1 MDGTHLNNKI
11 GIVGGGI
18 TGLISAYFLS
28 LEGYKVDL
36 YEKKTLLSETSSKT
50 TKLIHGGI
58 RYLENLQFHEV
69 KNGINDRKWWLEN
82 FPNET
87 KLQEII
93 ILSKKKLSPEIFKF
107 FFGIK
112 VYETFAGRS
121 NIKTGRL
128 YKQDNLLS
136 LGIKNNISAGI
147 SFYDGLMQE
156 SVGHEIIKRCKS
168 NGVNFYENNEIKS
181 IRSEGRIEE
190 KQYKKII
197 IATGPWVSSFLKQ
210 NKIDTN
216 KTIDYIKGSH
226 LIINRKIKKGLMF
239 RDQKKHRY
247 IFALPYQ
254 GNLLLGTTEQRVRSP
269 EDNHVLDSEVNY
281 LLESINIYIDRPI
294 NKDEII
300 KSYSGVR
307 PLIKSKAQD
316 FHSSSRDFYIQKD
329 HNLLSLFGG
338 KWTTAPSIARN
349 IVRIVN
355 NEK

>member
-1 MDGTHLNNKI
+1 MDGIHLSNKI

-82 FPNET
+82 FPDET

-112 VYETFAGRS
+112 IYETFAGRS

-128 YKQDNLLS
+128 YKHDDLLS
-136 LGIKNNISAGI
+136 LDIKNNIAAGI

-156 SVGHEIIKRCKS
+156 SVGQEIIKRCKS
-168 NGVNFYENNEIKS
+168 NGVNFFENNEIKS

-197 IATGPWVSSFLKQ
+197 IATGPWVSSFLEQ

-226 LIINRKIKKGLMF
+226 LIINRKIKKGFMF
-239 RDQKKHRY
+239 KDKKKHRY

-254 GNLLLGTTEQRVRSP
+254 GNLLLGTTEQRVSSP

-300 KSYSGVR
+300 ESYSGVR

-349 IVRIVN
+349 IVKIVD
-355 NEK
+355 NE

>member
-1 MDGTHLNNKI
+1 MKNKI

-28 LEGYKVDL
+28 QEGYEVDL

-93 ILSKKKLSPEIFKF
+93 ILSKRKFSSEILKF
-107 FFGIK
+107 FIGIK
-112 VYETFAGRS
+112 VYEAFAGRQ

-128 YKQDNLLS
+128 YNQKDLLS
-136 LGIKNNISAGI
+136 FGIKNNISAGI
-147 SFYDGLMQE
+147 SFFDGLMQE
-156 SVGHEIIKRCKS
+156 SVGQEIIKRCKR

-181 IRSEGRIEE
+181 IRPEGYIEE

-197 IATGPWVSSFLKQ
+197 IATGPWISVFLKQ
-210 NKIDTN
+210 NKIESN
-216 KTIDYIKGSH
+216 KAIDYIKGIH
-226 LIINRKIKKGLMF
+226 LVIDRIIKKGFMF

-247 IFALPYQ
+247 IFAIPYQ
-254 GNLLLGTTEQRVRSP
+254 GNLLLGTTEKRVSTP
-269 EDNHVLDSEVNY
+269 EDKQILDSEVNY
-281 LLESINIYIDRPI
+281 LLESINAFIDRPVS
-294 NKDEII
+294 KDEII
-300 KSYSGVR
+300 GSYAGVR

-329 HNLLSLFGG
+329 QNLLSLFGG

-355 NEK
+355 NES

>member
-1 MDGTHLNNKI
+1 MDGIHLSNKI

-28 LEGYKVDL
+28 QEGYKVDL

-82 FPNET
+82 FPDET

-112 VYETFAGRS
+112 IYETFAGRS

-128 YKQDNLLS
+128 YKHDDLLS
-136 LGIKNNISAGI
+136 LDIKNNIAAGI

-156 SVGHEIIKRCKS
+156 SVGQEIIKRCKS
-168 NGVNFYENNEIKS
+168 NGVNFFENNEIKS

-197 IATGPWVSSFLKQ
+197 IATGPWVSSFLEQ

-226 LIINRKIKKGLMF
+226 LIINRKIKKGFMF
-239 RDQKKHRY
+239 KDQKKQRY

-254 GNLLLGTTEQRVRSP
+254 GNLLLGTTEQRVSSP

-300 KSYSGVR
+300 ESYSGVR

-349 IVRIVN
+349 IVKIVD
-355 NEK
+355 NE

>member
-82 FPNET
+82 FPDET

-112 VYETFAGRS
+112 IYETFAGRS

-128 YKQDNLLS
+128 YKHDDLLS
-136 LGIKNNISAGI
+136 LDIKNNIAAGI

-156 SVGHEIIKRCKS
+156 SVGQEIIKRCKK
-168 NGVNFYENNEIKS
+168 NGVNFYEHNEIKC
-181 IRSEGRIEE
+181 IRSEGFIEE

-226 LIINRKIKKGLMF
+226 LIINREIKKGFMF

-254 GNLLLGTTEQRVRSP
+254 GNLLIGTTEQRVGSP
-269 EDNHVLDSEVNY
+269 EDNQVLDSEANY

-294 NKDEII
+294 SKDEII
-300 KSYSGVR
+300 ESYAGVR
-307 PLIKSKAQD
+307 PLIK
-316 FHSSSRDFYIQKD
+316 
-329 HNLLSLFGG
+329 
-338 KWTTAPSIARN
+338 
-349 IVRIVN
+349 
-355 NEK
+355 

>member
-1 MDGTHLNNKI
+1 MDGIHLSNKI

-28 LEGYKVDL
+28 QEGYKVDL
-36 YEKKTLLSETSSKT
+36 YEKKKLLSETSSKT

-82 FPNET
+82 FPDET

-112 VYETFAGRS
+112 IYETFAGRS

-128 YKQDNLLS
+128 YKHDDLLS
-136 LGIKNNISAGI
+136 LDIKNNIAAGI

-156 SVGHEIIKRCKS
+156 SVGQEIIKRCKS
-168 NGVNFYENNEIKS
+168 NGVNFFENNEIKS

-197 IATGPWVSSFLKQ
+197 IATGPWVSSFLEQ

-226 LIINRKIKKGLMF
+226 LIINRKIKKGFMF
-239 RDQKKHRY
+239 KDQKKQRY

-254 GNLLLGTTEQRVRSP
+254 GNLLLGTTEQRVSSP

-300 KSYSGVR
+300 ESYSGVR

-349 IVRIVN
+349 IVKIVD
-355 NEK
+355 NE

>member
-1 MDGTHLNNKI
+1 MDGIHLSNKI

-28 LEGYKVDL
+28 QEGYKVDL

-82 FPNET
+82 FPDET

-112 VYETFAGRS
+112 IYETFAGRS

-128 YKQDNLLS
+128 YKHDDLLS
-136 LGIKNNISAGI
+136 LDIKNNIAAGI

-156 SVGHEIIKRCKS
+156 SVGQEIIKRCKS
-168 NGVNFYENNEIKS
+168 NGVNFFENNEIKS

-190 KQYKKII
+190 KEYKKII
-197 IATGPWVSSFLKQ
+197 IATGPWVSSFLEQ

-239 RDQKKHRY
+239 RDRKKHRY

-254 GNLLLGTTEQRVRSP
+254 GNLLLGTTEQRVSSP

-300 KSYSGVR
+300 ESYSGVR

-349 IVRIVN
+349 IVKIVD
-355 NEK
+355 NE

>member
-1 MDGTHLNNKI
+1 MDGIHLSNKI

-28 LEGYKVDL
+28 QEGYKVDL

-58 RYLENLQFHEV
+58 RYLENFQFHEV

-93 ILSKKKLSPEIFKF
+93 VLSKKKLSPEIFKF

-112 VYETFAGRS
+112 AYEILAGRS

-128 YKQDNLLS
+128 YKQNDLLS
-136 LGIKNNISAGI
+136 LGIKNNISSGI

-156 SVGHEIIKRCKS
+156 SVGQEIIKRCKK
-168 NGVNFYENNEIKS
+168 NGVNFYEHNEIKC
-181 IRSEGRIEE
+181 IRSEGFIEE

-226 LIINRKIKKGLMF
+226 LIINREIKKGFMF

-254 GNLLLGTTEQRVRSP
+254 GNLLIGTTEQRVGSP
-269 EDNHVLDSEVNY
+269 EDNQVLDSEANY

-294 NKDEII
+294 SKDEII
-300 KSYSGVR
+300 ESYAGVR

-355 NEK
+355 NEY

>member
-1 MDGTHLNNKI
+1 MDGIHLNNKV

-28 LEGYKVDL
+28 LEGYEVDL

-58 RYLENLQFHEV
+58 RYLENLQFYEV

-82 FPNET
+82 FPNQT

-93 ILSKKKLSPEIFKF
+93 ILTKKRLSPEILKF
-107 FFGIK
+107 FVGIK

-121 NIKTGRL
+121 NIKTGRF
-128 YKQDNLLS
+128 YKKDDLLS
-136 LGIKNNISAGI
+136 FGIKNNITAGI

-156 SVGHEIIKRCKS
+156 SVGQEIIKRCKS

-181 IRSEGRIEE
+181 IRSEGYIEE
-190 KQYKKII
+190 KQYKK
-197 IATGPWVSSFLKQ
+197 
-210 NKIDTN
+210 
-216 KTIDYIKGSH
+216 
-226 LIINRKIKKGLMF
+226 LMF
-239 RDQKKHRY
+239 RDQKKQRY
-247 IFALPYQ
+247 IFALPYE
-254 GNLLLGTTEQRVRSP
+254 GNLLLGTTEQRVSTP
-269 EDNHVLDSEVNY
+269 EDKEILDSEVNY

-300 KSYSGVR
+300 ESYAGVR
-307 PLIKSKAQD
+307 PLIKSKAKD

-329 HNLLSLFGG
+329 KNLLSLFGG

-355 NEK
+355 NE

>member
-1 MDGTHLNNKI
+1 M
-11 GIVGGGI
+11 
-18 TGLISAYFLS
+18 
-28 LEGYKVDL
+28 
-36 YEKKTLLSETSSKT
+36 SETSSKT

-156 SVGHEIIKRCKS
+156 SVGQEIIKRCKS

-181 IRSEGRIEE
+181 IRSGGRIEE

-239 RDQKKHRY
+239 RDQKEHRY

-254 GNLLLGTTEQRVRSP
+254 GSLLLGTTEQRVRSP

-355 NEK
+355 NE

>member
-1 MDGTHLNNKI
+1 MDGIHLSNKI

-28 LEGYKVDL
+28 QEGYKVDL

-82 FPNET
+82 FPDET

-128 YKQDNLLS
+128 YKQDDLLS

-156 SVGHEIIKRCKS
+156 SVGQEIIKRCKK
-168 NGVNFYENNEIKS
+168 NGVNFYEHNEIKC
-181 IRSEGRIEE
+181 IRSEGFIEE

-226 LIINRKIKKGLMF
+226 LIINREIKKGFMF

-254 GNLLLGTTEQRVRSP
+254 GNLLIGTTEQRVGSP
-269 EDNHVLDSEVNY
+269 EDNQVLDSEANY

-294 NKDEII
+294 SKDEII
-300 KSYSGVR
+300 ESYAGVR

-355 NEK
+355 NEY

>member
-1 MDGTHLNNKI
+1 MSNKI

-28 LEGYKVDL
+28 QEGYKVDL
-36 YEKKTLLSETSSKT
+36 YEKKILLSETSSKT

-93 ILSKKKLSPEIFKF
+93 ILSKKKLSSEIFKF

-128 YKQDNLLS
+128 YKHDDLLS
-136 LGIKNNISAGI
+136 LGIKNNIAAGI

-156 SVGHEIIKRCKS
+156 SVGQEIIKRCKS
-168 NGVNFYENNEIKS
+168 NGVNFFENNEIKS

-190 KQYKKII
+190 KEYKKII
-197 IATGPWVSSFLKQ
+197 IATGPWVSSFLEQ

-239 RDQKKHRY
+239 KDQKKHRY

-254 GNLLLGTTEQRVRSP
+254 GNLLLGTTEQRVSSP

-281 LLESINIYIDRPI
+281 LLESINAYIDRPI

-300 KSYSGVR
+300 KSYSGIR

-329 HNLLSLFGG
+329 HNLLTLFGG

-349 IVRIVN
+349 IVKIVN
-355 NEK
+355 NE

>member
-1 MDGTHLNNKI
+1 MDGIHLNNKV

-28 LEGYKVDL
+28 LEGYEVDL

-58 RYLENLQFHEV
+58 RYLENLQFYEV

-82 FPNET
+82 FPNQT

-93 ILSKKKLSPEIFKF
+93 ILSKKRLSPEILKF
-107 FFGIK
+107 FVGIK

-121 NIKTGRL
+121 NIKTGRF
-128 YKQDNLLS
+128 YKKDDLLS
-136 LGIKNNISAGI
+136 FGIKNNITAGI

-156 SVGHEIIKRCKS
+156 SVGQEIVKRCKS
-168 NGVNFYENNEIKS
+168 NGVNFFENNEIKS
-181 IRSEGRIEE
+181 IRSEGYIEE

-210 NKIDTN
+210 NKIHTN

-226 LIINRKIKKGLMF
+226 LVINRKIKNGFMF
-239 RDQKKHRY
+239 RDQKKQRY
-247 IFALPYQ
+247 IFALPYE
-254 GNLLLGTTEQRVRSP
+254 GNLLLGTTEQRVSTP
-269 EDNHVLDSEVNY
+269 EDKEILDSEVNY
-281 LLESINIYIDRPI
+281 LLESINIYIHRPI

-300 KSYSGVR
+300 ESYAGVR
-307 PLIKSKAQD
+307 PLIKSKAKD

-329 HNLLSLFGG
+329 KNLLSLFGG

-355 NEK
+355 NE

>member
-1 MDGTHLNNKI
+1 MKNKI

-28 LEGYKVDL
+28 QEGYEVDL

-93 ILSKKKLSPEIFKF
+93 ILSKRKFSSEILKF
-107 FFGIK
+107 FIGIK
-112 VYETFAGRS
+112 VYEAFAGRQ

-128 YKQDNLLS
+128 YNQKDLLS
-136 LGIKNNISAGI
+136 FGIKNNISAGI
-147 SFYDGLMQE
+147 SFFDGLMQE
-156 SVGHEIIKRCKS
+156 SVGQEIIKRCKR

-181 IRSEGRIEE
+181 IRPEGYIEE

-197 IATGPWVSSFLKQ
+197 IATGPWISVFLKQ
-210 NKIDTN
+210 NKIESN
-216 KTIDYIKGSH
+216 KAIDYIKGIH
-226 LIINRKIKKGLMF
+226 LVINRIIKKGFMF

-247 IFALPYQ
+247 IFAIPYQ
-254 GNLLLGTTEQRVRSP
+254 GNLLLGTTEKRVSTP
-269 EDNHVLDSEVNY
+269 EDKQILDSEVNY
-281 LLESINIYIDRPI
+281 LLESINAFIDRPVS
-294 NKDEII
+294 KDEII
-300 KSYSGVR
+300 GSYAGVR

-329 HNLLSLFGG
+329 QNLLSLFGG

-355 NEK
+355 NES

>member
-1 MDGTHLNNKI
+1 LSNKI

-28 LEGYKVDL
+28 QEGYKVDL
-36 YEKKTLLSETSSKT
+36 YEKKILLSETSSKT

-93 ILSKKKLSPEIFKF
+93 ILSKKKLSSEIFKF

-128 YKQDNLLS
+128 YKHDDLLS
-136 LGIKNNISAGI
+136 LGIKNNIAAGI

-156 SVGHEIIKRCKS
+156 SVGQEIIKRCKS
-168 NGVNFYENNEIKS
+168 NGVNFFENNEIKS

-190 KQYKKII
+190 KEYKKII
-197 IATGPWVSSFLKQ
+197 IATGPWVSSFLEQ

-239 RDQKKHRY
+239 KDQKKHRY

-254 GNLLLGTTEQRVRSP
+254 GNLLLGTTEQRVSSP

-281 LLESINIYIDRPI
+281 LLESINAYIDRPI

-300 KSYSGVR
+300 KSYSGIR

-329 HNLLSLFGG
+329 HNLLTLFGG

-349 IVRIVN
+349 IVKIVN
-355 NEK
+355 NE

>member
-1 MDGTHLNNKI
+1 MNNKI

-18 TGLISAYFLS
+18 SGLISAYFLS
-28 LEGYKVDL
+28 LEGHKVDL

-58 RYLENLQFHEV
+58 RYLENLQFDEV

-82 FPNET
+82 FPDET
-87 KLQEII
+87 NLQEII
-93 ILSKKKLSPEIFKF
+93 ILSKRKFSPEIFKF
-107 FFGIK
+107 FVGIK

-128 YKQDNLLS
+128 YKKDDLLS
-136 LGIKNNISAGI
+136 FEIKNNIAVGI

-156 SVGHEIIKRCKS
+156 SVGQEIIKRCKS

-181 IRSEGRIEE
+181 IRSEGYIEE
-190 KQYKKII
+190 KKYKKII
-197 IATGPWVSSFLKQ
+197 IATGPWISLFLKQ

-226 LIINRKIKKGLMF
+226 LIINRKIKKGFMF
-239 RDQKKHRY
+239 RDQKKQRY

-254 GNLLLGTTEQRVRSP
+254 GNLLLGTTEQRVSTP
-269 EDNHVLDSEVNY
+269 EDKQVLDSEVNY
-281 LLESINIYIDRPI
+281 LLESINIYVDKPI

-300 KSYSGVR
+300 ESYAGVR
-307 PLIKSKAQD
+307 PLIKSKTRD

-329 HNLLSLFGG
+329 KNLLSLFGG
-338 KWTTAPSIARN
+338 KWTTAPSIARK

-355 NEK
+355 NE

>member
-82 FPNET
+82 FPDET

-128 YKQDNLLS
+128 YKQDDLLS

-156 SVGHEIIKRCKS
+156 SVGQEIIKRCKS

-197 IATGPWVSSFLKQ
+197 NKFKENLPFYAKSCLKIVDKQGNVTNVKIVRGVDKNLDAEALRVVSSLPKYKPGKQ
-210 NKIDTN
+210 RGKNVNARFTLP
-216 KTIDYIKGSH
+216 IK
-226 LIINRKIKKGLMF
+226 F
-239 RDQKKHRY
+239 R
-247 IFALPYQ
+247 I
-254 GNLLLGTTEQRVRSP
+254 S
-269 EDNHVLDSEVNY
+269 
-281 LLESINIYIDRPI
+281 
-294 NKDEII
+294 
-300 KSYSGVR
+300 
-307 PLIKSKAQD
+307 
-316 FHSSSRDFYIQKD
+316 
-329 HNLLSLFGG
+329 
-338 KWTTAPSIARN
+338 
-349 IVRIVN
+349 
-355 NEK
+355 

>member
-1 MDGTHLNNKI
+1 MNNKI

-28 LEGYKVDL
+28 LEVYKVDL

-58 RYLENLQFHEV
+58 RYLENLQFDEV

-82 FPNET
+82 FPDET
-87 KLQEII
+87 NLQEII
-93 ILSKKKLSPEIFKF
+93 ILSKRKFSPEIFKF
-107 FFGIK
+107 FVGIK

-128 YKQDNLLS
+128 YKKDDLLS
-136 LGIKNNISAGI
+136 FKLKNNIASGI

-156 SVGHEIIKRCKS
+156 SMGQEIIKRCKS

-181 IRSEGRIEE
+181 IRSEGYIEE
-190 KQYKKII
+190 KKYKRII
-197 IATGPWVSSFLKQ
+197 IATGPWISLFLKQ

-226 LIINRKIKKGLMF
+226 LIINRKIKKCFMF

-254 GNLLLGTTEQRVRSP
+254 GNLLLGTTEQRVSTP
-269 EDNHVLDSEVNY
+269 EDKQVLDSEVNY
-281 LLESINIYIDRPI
+281 LLESINIYIHKPI

-300 KSYSGVR
+300 ESYAGVR

-329 HNLLSLFGG
+329 KNLLSLFGG
-338 KWTTAPSIARN
+338 KWTTAPSIARK

-355 NEK
+355 NE

>member
-1 MDGTHLNNKI
+1 MDGIHLSNKI

-28 LEGYKVDL
+28 QEGYKVDL

-82 FPNET
+82 FPDET

-112 VYETFAGRS
+112 IYETFAGRS

-128 YKQDNLLS
+128 YKHDDLLS
-136 LGIKNNISAGI
+136 LDIKNNIAAGI

-156 SVGHEIIKRCKS
+156 SVGQEIIKRCKS
-168 NGVNFYENNEIKS
+168 NGVNFFENNEIKS

-197 IATGPWVSSFLKQ
+197 IATGPWVSSFLEQ

-226 LIINRKIKKGLMF
+226 LIIDRKIKKGFMF
-239 RDQKKHRY
+239 KDQKKQRY

-254 GNLLLGTTEQRVRSP
+254 GNLLLGTTEQRVSSP

-300 KSYSGVR
+300 ESYSGVR

-349 IVRIVN
+349 IVKIVD
-355 NEK
+355 NE

>member
-1 MDGTHLNNKI
+1 MDGIHLSNKI

-28 LEGYKVDL
+28 QEGYKVDL

-82 FPNET
+82 FPDET

-112 VYETFAGRS
+112 IYETFAGRS

-128 YKQDNLLS
+128 YKHDDLLS
-136 LGIKNNISAGI
+136 LDIKNNIAAGI

-156 SVGHEIIKRCKS
+156 SVGQEIIKRCKS
-168 NGVNFYENNEIKS
+168 NGVNFFENNEIKS

-197 IATGPWVSSFLKQ
+197 IATGPWVSSFLEQ

-239 RDQKKHRY
+239 KDQKKHRY

-254 GNLLLGTTEQRVRSP
+254 GNLLLGTTEQRVSSP

-300 KSYSGVR
+300 ESYSGVR

-349 IVRIVN
+349 IVKIVD
-355 NEK
+355 NE

>member
-1 MDGTHLNNKI
+1 
-11 GIVGGGI
+11 
-18 TGLISAYFLS
+18 
-28 LEGYKVDL
+28 
-36 YEKKTLLSETSSKT
+36 
-50 TKLIHGGI
+50 
-58 RYLENLQFHEV
+58 
-69 KNGINDRKWWLEN
+69 
-82 FPNET
+82 
-87 KLQEII
+87 
-93 ILSKKKLSPEIFKF
+93 
-107 FFGIK
+107 
-112 VYETFAGRS
+112 
-121 NIKTGRL
+121 
-128 YKQDNLLS
+128 
-136 LGIKNNISAGI
+136 
-147 SFYDGLMQE
+147 MQE
-156 SVGHEIIKRCKS
+156 RVGQEIIKRCKS

-197 IATGPWVSSFLKQ
+197 IATGPWASSFLKQ

-294 NKDEII
+294 KKDEII
-300 KSYSGVR
+300 ESYAGVR
-307 PLIKSKAQD
+307 PLIKSKAKD

-329 HNLLSLFGG
+329 KNLLSLFGG

-355 NEK
+355 NE

>member
-1 MDGTHLNNKI
+1 MSNKI

-82 FPNET
+82 FPDET

-112 VYETFAGRS
+112 IYETFAGRS

-128 YKQDNLLS
+128 YKHDDLLS
-136 LGIKNNISAGI
+136 LDIKNNIAAGI

-156 SVGHEIIKRCKS
+156 SVGQEIIKRCKS
-168 NGVNFYENNEIKS
+168 NGVNFFENNEIKS

-197 IATGPWVSSFLKQ
+197 IATGPWVSSFLEQ

-226 LIINRKIKKGLMF
+226 LIINRKIKKGFMF
-239 RDQKKHRY
+239 KDQKKQRY

-254 GNLLLGTTEQRVRSP
+254 GNLLLGTTEQRVSSP

-300 KSYSGVR
+300 ESYSGVR

-349 IVRIVN
+349 IVKIVD
-355 NEK
+355 NE

>member
-1 MDGTHLNNKI
+1 MDGIHLSNKI

-28 LEGYKVDL
+28 QEGYKVDL

-82 FPNET
+82 FSNET

-93 ILSKKKLSPEIFKF
+93 ILSKKKLSSEILKF

-128 YKQDNLLS
+128 YKHDDLLS
-136 LGIKNNISAGI
+136 LGIKNNIAAGI

-156 SVGHEIIKRCKS
+156 SVGQEIIKRCKS
-168 NGVNFYENNEIKS
+168 NGVNFFENNEIKS

-190 KQYKKII
+190 KEYKKII
-197 IATGPWVSSFLKQ
+197 IATGPWVSSFLEQ

-239 RDQKKHRY
+239 KDQKKHRY

-254 GNLLLGTTEQRVRSP
+254 GNLLLGTTEQRVSSP

-281 LLESINIYIDRPI
+281 LLESINAYIDRPI

-300 KSYSGVR
+300 KSYSGIR

-329 HNLLSLFGG
+329 HNLLTLFGG

-349 IVRIVN
+349 IVKIVN
-355 NEK
+355 NE

>member
-1 MDGTHLNNKI
+1 MKNKI

-28 LEGYKVDL
+28 LEGYEVDL

-93 ILSKKKLSPEIFKF
+93 ILSKRRFSFEILKF
-107 FFGIK
+107 FIGIK
-112 VYETFAGRS
+112 VYEALAGRL

-128 YKQDNLLS
+128 YNQEDLFS
-136 LGIKNNISAGI
+136 FDIKNNISAGI
-147 SFYDGLMQE
+147 SFFDGLMQE
-156 SVGHEIIKRCKS
+156 SVGQEIIKRCKR

-181 IRSEGRIEE
+181 IRSEGYIGE
-190 KQYKKII
+190 KKYKKII
-197 IATGPWVSSFLKQ
+197 IATGPWISVFLKQ
-210 NKIDTN
+210 NKIETN
-216 KTIDYIKGSH
+216 KAIDYIKGIH
-226 LIINRKIKKGLMF
+226 LVINRRIKKGLMF

-254 GNLLLGTTEQRVRSP
+254 GNLLLGTTEQRVSTP
-269 EDNHVLDSEVNY
+269 EEKQILDSEVNY
-281 LLESINIYIDRPI
+281 LLESINVYIDRPVS
-294 NKDEII
+294 KDEII
-300 KSYSGVR
+300 GSYAGVR

-329 HNLLSLFGG
+329 QNLLSLFGG

-349 IVRIVN
+349 IVRIIN
-355 NEK
+355 NE

>member
-1 MDGTHLNNKI
+1 M
-11 GIVGGGI
+11 
-18 TGLISAYFLS
+18 S
-28 LEGYKVDL
+28 LD
-36 YEKKTLLSETSSKT
+36 
-50 TKLIHGGI
+50 
-58 RYLENLQFHEV
+58 
-69 KNGINDRKWWLEN
+69 
-82 FPNET
+82 
-87 KLQEII
+87 
-93 ILSKKKLSPEIFKF
+93 
-107 FFGIK
+107 
-112 VYETFAGRS
+112 
-121 NIKTGRL
+121 
-128 YKQDNLLS
+128 
-136 LGIKNNISAGI
+136 IKNNIAAGI

-156 SVGHEIIKRCKS
+156 SVGQEIIKRCKS
-168 NGVNFYENNEIKS
+168 NGVNFFENNEIKS

-197 IATGPWVSSFLKQ
+197 IATGPWVSSFLEQ

-226 LIINRKIKKGLMF
+226 LIINRKIKKGFMF
-239 RDQKKHRY
+239 KDQKKQRY

-254 GNLLLGTTEQRVRSP
+254 GNLLLGTTEQRVSSP

-300 KSYSGVR
+300 ESYSGVR

-349 IVRIVN
+349 IVKIVD
-355 NEK
+355 NE

>member
-112 VYETFAGRS
+112 VYEKFAGRS

-128 YKQDNLLS
+128 YKQDNLLP

-156 SVGHEIIKRCKS
+156 SVGQEIIKRCKS
-168 NGVNFYENNEIKS
+168 NGVNFYENCEIKS
-181 IRSEGRIEE
+181 IRSNGRIEE

-197 IATGPWVSSFLKQ
+197 IATGPWISSFLKQ
-210 NKIDTN
+210 NKIDTD
-216 KTIDYIKGSH
+216 KTIDFIKGSH

-281 LLESINIYIDRPI
+281 LLESINIYIDRPF

-355 NEK
+355 NE

>member
-1 MDGTHLNNKI
+1 MSNKI

-28 LEGYKVDL
+28 QEGYKVDL

-82 FPNET
+82 FPDET

-112 VYETFAGRS
+112 IYETFAGRS

-128 YKQDNLLS
+128 YKHDDLLS
-136 LGIKNNISAGI
+136 LDIKNNIAAGI

-156 SVGHEIIKRCKS
+156 SVGQEIIKRCKS
-168 NGVNFYENNEIKS
+168 NGVNFFENNEIKT
-181 IRSEGRIEE
+181 IRSEGRIGE

-197 IATGPWVSSFLKQ
+197 IATGPWVSSFLEQ

-226 LIINRKIKKGLMF
+226 LIINRKIKKGFMF
-239 RDQKKHRY
+239 KDQKKHRY

-254 GNLLLGTTEQRVRSP
+254 GNLLLGTTEQRVSSP

-300 KSYSGVR
+300 ESYSGVR

-349 IVRIVN
+349 IVKIVD
-355 NEK
+355 NE

>member
-1 MDGTHLNNKI
+1 MDGIHLSNKI

-28 LEGYKVDL
+28 QEGYKVDL

-82 FPNET
+82 FPDET

-112 VYETFAGRS
+112 IYETFAGRS

-128 YKQDNLLS
+128 YKHDDLLS
-136 LGIKNNISAGI
+136 LDIKNNIAAGI

-156 SVGHEIIKRCKS
+156 SVGQEIIKRCKS
-168 NGVNFYENNEIKS
+168 NGVNFFENNEIKS

-197 IATGPWVSSFLKQ
+197 IATGPWVSSFLEQ
-210 NKIDTN
+210 NKINTN

-226 LIINRKIKKGLMF
+226 LIINRKIKKGFMF
-239 RDQKKHRY
+239 KDQKKQRY

-254 GNLLLGTTEQRVRSP
+254 GNLLLGTTEQRVSSP

-300 KSYSGVR
+300 ESYSGVR

-349 IVRIVN
+349 IVKIVD
-355 NEK
+355 NE